1 MLVIQSFQLPE
12 EFASGI
18 HLEFG
23 SVPAARVAA
32 VSLEMPARLLCTLR
46 FPDLKQSV
54 GKMNFVNGN
63 GSLTQS
69 SKLLTFRA
77 GGGEM
82 TSV

>member
-1 MLVIQSFQLPE
+1 MLVTQFFQLPE

-23 SVPAARVAA
+23 SVPAAGVAA

-54 GKMNFVNGN
+54 GKMHFVNGN
-63 GSLTQS
+63 GSLTQF
-69 SKLLTFRA
+69 SKLKAYLS
-77 GGGEM
+77 GGWW
-82 TSV
+82 